1 MVSVKLGVT
10 GAAGE
15 PKSSGDREETEA
27 STGSS
32 RSPGTAWHT
41 TPGRWRQAP
50 GSANRSH
57 RPTLLVG
64 LEVHCF
70 HHHEVMPVD
79 LSVGDPLLL
88 LLLLFLLPLTLL
100 ELGPFY
106 TVTHLKGA
114 EQRSAELNQGQ
125 LPRRLSPPGPS
136 PETVSPSKQEAT
148 LPTRGTSWSRLC
160 NLHLVSARPRIWT
173 ELKI

>member
-125 LPRRLSPPGPS
+125 LPRRLSPPGLHQRQCLLQNRRLLCPPGGLPGADYGICIWFQPG
-136 PETVSPSKQEAT
+136 PESGQ
-148 LPTRGTSWSRLC
+148 
-160 NLHLVSARPRIWT
+160 N
-173 ELKI
+173 